1 MRKPMPPA
9 DAFARSLR
17 AALDRPHAEDAHPD
31 EGRIAAYVAHELDDA
46 ATDGIEA
53 HLATCAR
60 CADELVAVLA
70 VEDDASL
77 AASFAPDVRA
87 AAEAASSAVSSRT
100 TARREI
106 GAARRGAHAT
116 RGTAAAGSTRRER
129 SWLRIAASVTIVC
142 GALAVAAA
150 AGSNVLLRRL
160 EPMMLAGM
168 SDVLGRKV
176 GGGAASVVLA
186 GGPGIRVADVTIA
199 EDARFGSGE
208 FASIRSAVLQ
218 LDPGA
223 LLRGQVRGDVHLDG
237 PKVQLLRDAAGTWNV
252 ETLSGRGAAAAA
264 VGSGVPLGKAAKD
277 GTGAAKDRAV
287 RLASASI
294 SDGTLEIRDQ
304 SGRGRDVT
312 LRDLDASY
320 AGTDPTKPARLTLTS
335 MLGHGN
341 VQRVALSGEIGPFEG
356 GSDPRWMFDEVKLQ
370 QVRLSDIPGAPADLL
385 GELTFDGTL
394 ASSGSGLDEI
404 LMNASGDGAI
414 GICCGELRESNLTA
428 ALLAALTEHTQG
440 DAATT
445 AADVLARAKQSPA
458 LAAALGGDATPFQ
471 DISGDVT
478 IAQGNVTF
486 EGLHVGTSLFQAK
499 ATGSVSRGGAL
510 DAHGTVALTPAA
522 TAAIVAL
529 VPQSQRM
536 FGAGGTLEVPFS
548 VAGRWPDVD
557 VRVDVR
563 TAIARLMAPLDP
575 RRLAIG
581 PHVAG

>member
-1 MRKPMPPA
+1 MRKPMPQD

-17 AALDRPHAEDAHPD
+17 AALDRPQADDAHPD
-31 EGRIAAYVAHELDDA
+31 EGRIAAYVAHELDEA
-46 ATDGIEA
+46 ATEHLEA
-53 HLATCAR
+53 HLATCER
-60 CADELVAVLA
+60 CAAELVAVLA
-70 VEDDASL
+70 VEDDAQL
-77 AASFAPDVRA
+77 AASFAPEVRA
-87 AAEAASSAVSSRT
+87 AAEAASSAVSART
-100 TARREI
+100 AVRHDAD
-106 GAARRGAHAT
+106 AARRGATAS
-116 RGTAAAGSTRRER
+116 RGRTTARLTRRGR
-129 SWLRIAASVTIVC
+129 SWLRIAASVTIVF

-150 AGSNVLLRRL
+150 AGSSVLLRKL
-160 EPMMLAGM
+160 EPMMLSGM

-176 GGGAASVVLA
+176 GGGDASLVLA
-186 GGPGIRVADVTIA
+186 GGPGVRLANVTIA
-199 EDARFGSGE
+199 EDTRFGGE
-208 FASIRSAVLQ
+208 FASVRSAALQ

-237 PKVQLLRDAAGTWNV
+237 AKVQLLRDAGGTWNV

-264 VGSGVPLGKAAKD
+264 VGGGVALGKAAKD
-277 GTGAAKDRAV
+277 GAAAAKERTV

-294 SDGTLEIRDQ
+294 SNGTLEIRDQ
-304 SGRGRDVT
+304 VGHGRDVT

-320 AGTDPTKPARLTLTS
+320 TGTDPTKPARITLSS
-335 MLGHGN
+335 MVGNGN
-341 VQRVALSGEIGPFEG
+341 VQRIALSGEIGPFEG
-356 GSDPRWMFDEVKLQ
+356 GGMPRWAFDEVKLQ
-370 QVRLSDIPGAPADLL
+370 QVRIADIPGAPADVV

-394 ASSGSGLDEI
+394 ASTGTGLDDV

-414 GICCGELRESNLTA
+414 GICCGELRERNLTVE
-428 ALLAALTEHTQG
+428 LLTALTEHAEG
-440 DAATT
+440 DAANT

-458 LAAALGGDATPFQ
+458 LAAALAGDATPFQ
-471 DISGDVT
+471 DISGDVS

-486 EGLHVGTSLFQAK
+486 EGLQVETSLFQAK

-510 DAHGTVALTPAA
+510 DAHGTVALSPAA

-557 VRVDVR
+557 LRVDVR

-575 RRLAIG
+575 RLLAIG
-581 PHVAG
+581 LRVTG

>member
-1 MRKPMPPA
+1 MRKPMPSD
-9 DAFARSLR
+9 DAFARALR
-17 AALDRPHAEDAHPD
+17 VALDRPHADEAHPD
-31 EGRIAAYVAHELDDA
+31 DGRIAAYVAHELDDA
-46 ATDGIEA
+46 ETARLEA

-60 CADELVAVLA
+60 CAEDLVTVLA

-77 AASFAPDVRA
+77 AASFAPEVRA

-100 TARREI
+100 TARHDAD
-106 GAARRGAHAT
+106 AARRGARAT
-116 RGTAAAGSTRRER
+116 RGATSGAPARRRR
-129 SWLRIAASVTIVC
+129 SWLRIAASVTIVF

-150 AGSNVLLRRL
+150 AGSNVLLRKL

-176 GGGAASVVLA
+176 GGGDASLVLA
-186 GGPGIRVADVTIA
+186 GGPGVRLANVTVA
-199 EDARFGSGE
+199 EDARFGAGE
-208 FASIRSAVLQ
+208 FASIRSAALQ

-237 PKVQLLRDAAGTWNV
+237 PKVQLLRDADGTWNV
-252 ETLSGRGAAAAA
+252 ETLSGRRAAAAA
-264 VGSGVPLGKAAKD
+264 VGGGVPLGKAAQ
-277 GTGAAKDRAV
+277 GGAGAARERAV

-304 SGRGRDVT
+304 LGQGHELT

-320 AGTDPTKPARLTLTS
+320 TGTDPTRPARVSLTS
-335 MLGHGN
+335 MVGSGN
-341 VQRVALSGEIGPFEG
+341 AQRVALRGEIGPFEG
-356 GSDPRWMFDEVKLQ
+356 GGEPRWSFDEVQLQ
-370 QVRLSDIPGAPADLL
+370 QVRLSDIPGAPADLV
-385 GELTFDGTL
+385 GELSFDGTL
-394 ASSGSGLDEI
+394 ASSGSGLDAV
-404 LMNASGDGAI
+404 LMNASGEGAL
-414 GICCGELRESNLTA
+414 GICCGELRERNLTA
-428 ALLAALTEHTQG
+428 ELLTALTEHVDG
-440 DAATT
+440 DTAT
-445 AADVLARAKQSPA
+445 AAADLLARAKQSPA
-458 LAAALGGDATPFQ
+458 LAVALASDATPFE
-471 DISGDVT
+471 DISGNVT

-486 EGLHVGTSLFQAK
+486 EGLQVDTSLFQAK

-529 VPQSQRM
+529 VPRSQGM
-536 FGAGGTLEVPFS
+536 FASGGTLEVPFS
-548 VAGRWPDVD
+548 LAGRWPDVD

-581 PHVAG
+581 PRVAG

>member
-1 MRKPMPPA
+1 
-9 DAFARSLR
+9 
-17 AALDRPHAEDAHPD
+17 
-31 EGRIAAYVAHELDDA
+31 
-46 ATDGIEA
+46 
-53 HLATCAR
+53 
-60 CADELVAVLA
+60 
-70 VEDDASL
+70 
-77 AASFAPDVRA
+77 
-87 AAEAASSAVSSRT
+87 SRT
-100 TARREI
+100 AARHD
-106 GAARRGAHAT
+106 ADMARRGVAAS
-116 RGTAAAGSTRRER
+116 RGRPASPPTRRGR
-129 SWLRIAASVTIVC
+129 SWLRIAASVTIVF

-150 AGSNVLLRRL
+150 AGSNVLLRKL
-160 EPMMLAGM
+160 QPMMLSGM

-176 GGGAASVVLA
+176 GGGDASLLLA
-186 GGPGIRVADVTIA
+186 GGPGVRLANVTIA

-208 FASIRSAVLQ
+208 FASVRSAALQ

-237 PKVQLLRDAAGTWNV
+237 AKVQLLRDAGGTWNV
-252 ETLSGRGAAAAA
+252 ETLSGRHAAAAA
-264 VGSGVPLGKAAKD
+264 VAGGVPLDKAAKD
-277 GTGAAKDRAV
+277 GAAAKERAV

-294 SDGTLEIRDQ
+294 SNGTLEIRDQ
-304 SGRGRDVT
+304 VGHGRDVT

-320 AGTDPTKPARLTLTS
+320 TGTDPTKPARITLAS
-335 MLGHGN
+335 MVGNGN
-341 VQRVALSGEIGPFEG
+341 VQRIALSGEIGPFEG
-356 GSDPRWMFDEVKLQ
+356 GGTPRWAFDEVKLQ
-370 QVRLSDIPGAPADLL
+370 QVRIADIPGAPADVV

-394 ASSGSGLDEI
+394 ASTGSGFDDVLG
-404 LMNASGDGAI
+404 NASGDGAI
-414 GICCGELRESNLTA
+414 GICCGELRERNLTVE
-428 ALLAALTEHTQG
+428 LLTALTEHAEG

-458 LAAALGGDATPFQ
+458 LAAALAGDATPFE
-471 DISGDVT
+471 DISGDVS

-486 EGLHVGTSLFQAK
+486 EGLQVETSLFQAK

-510 DAHGTVALTPAA
+510 DAHGTVALSPAA

-557 VRVDVR
+557 LRVDVR

-581 PHVAG
+581 LRVTG